1 MISLDYDSLSG
12 EIAPAL
18 SQSSSGGDQQLVN
31 SSVPIQR
38 SQGTTSSK
46 ADSGSWATHRSTPT
60 RSHPGD
66 LVGKY
71 GVQAS
76 ATDLEALPFGPNPPP
91 GYPSL
96 GTLLQNRS
104 PRSGSKRP
112 VDRPSSSNRS
122 ARSLRKGQFSSHR
135 STDRCTLNILP
146 VTGSTGHTVR
156 PNAPGRLGTPVTPVN
171 TGQKAQEVQDT
182 QLLDRSELLV
192 LNSPVRPVQLEHNVH
207 ESFDLLNS
215 DSPDDRADESPE
227 WSILRHS
234 GHRAPV
240 TPAPVIPVTLALVIP
255 VTPAP
260 VTPVRLFFVLILV
273 KRPGK
278 QFFSHVEM
286 EPPIPGYYQYFWG
299 VNVSCSRK
307 QHTDRPRIEPGSPDP
322 ESDALTTRPVRSPVR
337 L

>member
-1 MISLDYDSLSG
+1 MISLDDDSLSG

-18 SQSSSGGDQQLVN
+18 SQSSSGGDQRLRN

-38 SQGTTSSK
+38 SHGTTSWK
-46 ADSGSWATHRSTPT
+46 ADLGSRATHRSTPT

-71 GVQAS
+71 GYQAS

-104 PRSGSKRP
+104 PPSGSKRP

-122 ARSLRKGQFSSHR
+122 DRSLRKGQFSSHR
-135 STDRCTLNILP
+135 STDWCTLNILP
-146 VTGSTGHTVR
+146 GARVTWSDQMHR
-156 PNAPGRLGTPVTPVN
+156 ADWAHRSHRVN

-227 WSILRHS
+227 RSILRHS

-260 VTPVRLFFVLILV
+260 VTPVRLFLFFVLILV

-299 VNVSCSRK
+299 VIVSCSRK
-307 QHTDRPRIEPGSPDP
+307 QHTDPAEDQPGSPDP
-322 ESDALTTRPVRSPVR
+322 EYDALTTRPVRSPVR